1 MANMEE
7 KRRIRKMGRGRRG
20 MNLKY
25 YPTQKDID
33 EMYIS
38 GEISKTE
45 WKKEIKRRL
54 TARIR
59 ARLYWNGENEE

>member
-1 MANMEE
+1 MGDMEE
-7 KRRIRKMGRGRRG
+7 KRCNEQMGASRRG

-45 WKKEIKRRL
+45 WKKEIKRR
-54 TARIR
+54 
-59 ARLYWNGENEE
+59 ENEE